1 MNNMLNCE
9 HQSRSR
15 ILNRGTMIS
24 VGPWWAR
31 GLKMVLSQSA
41 ESPHVGTFGIVMGGF
56 TLELRLD
63 GWTDGHG
70 PVKR

>member
-1 MNNMLNCE
+1 MLNCE

-15 ILNRGTMIS
+15 ILNRGTMIF

-41 ESPHVGTFGIVMGGF
+41 ESPHVGTRGIVMGGF
-56 TLELRLD
+56 TL
-63 GWTDGHG
+63 
-70 PVKR
+70 